1 MASSSISDDTEGI
14 AEELIEIT
22 DRVCGVLLNTEY
34 AELSRKLVSALTA
47 LPDTPLR
54 RGRKEIWACGIVY
67 ALGELNFLFDPDTSP
82 CVSVQEL
89 CEAFGVKQSSAY
101 QKALGIR
108 KTLNMYTFDHQWTL
122 PSLQDQNPY
131 TWMIEVDG
139 LILDARYVSRDIQ
152 ETAFK
157 KGIIPYIPGEGAE
170 DEDEN
175 NEKEKPFAVE
185 TFETTDDRELVEDLL
200 KLEAENPRDKER
212 NKRKPQEDP
221 SQLSLDMDS

>member
-1 MASSSISDDTEGI
+1 MTDSSISDDIKEI
-14 AEELIEIT
+14 VEELIAIT
-22 DRVCGVLLNTEY
+22 DRVCRALLNTEY
-34 AELSRKLVSALTA
+34 AELSRKLVSALA
-47 LPDTPLR
+47 AHPDAPIR

-108 KTLNMYTFDHQWTL
+108 KTLNMYTFEPQWTL

-152 ETAFK
+152 EIAFE

-175 NEKEKPFAVE
+175 NDKENPFAVDTFEATDDQELLE
-185 TFETTDDRELVEDLL
+185 TFRR
-200 KLEAENPRDKER
+200 LEAESSMDKKR
-212 NKRKPQEDP
+212 NKRKPKEDP